1 MAFSQIFQTAVNAI
15 LPIILLILLGYG
27 LRQRGF
33 LTEAFL
39 KNGNKLTFR
48 VLLPVT
54 LFINVYN
61 IESFDKINWPVVL
74 YCVGMVCLIF
84 LLGTVTLARA
94 TRVPQRKGVLLQSF
108 FRSNFAIIGL
118 PLAAALGGEEA
129 LAVTSVISA
138 FTIPVFNILAVVALT
153 VYTGGQGGKKPS
165 VGGMVRSICS
175 NYMIIGTLLG
185 LLALILRSVQ
195 VARFGEAV
203 FSLREDLPYL
213 YSALSQLKAVTT
225 PFALLVL
232 GGQFSFS
239 ALRGMA
245 REIAVGTLGRIV
257 IAPALGIGAALLLS
271 RYTTLIRFGVDE
283 YPALVALFGS
293 PVAVSSAIM
302 AGEMGN
308 DEQLATQLVVWTSLL
323 SVITVFCTVCLLL
336 AGGLLRV

>member
-1 MAFSQIFQTAVNAI
+1 M
-15 LPIILLILLGYG
+15 ILLGYG

-33 LTEAFL
+33 LSEAFL
-39 KNGNKLTFR
+39 KNGNRLTFR

-61 IESFDKINWPVVL
+61 IESFEKINWPVVL

-84 LLGTVTLARA
+84 LLGAVTLVRA
-94 TRVPQRKGVLLQSF
+94 TQVPQRKGVLLQSF

-153 VYTGGQGGKKPS
+153 VYTGGQGGKKHS
-165 VGGMVRSICS
+165 ISGMIRSICS

-185 LLALILRSVQ
+185 LLALALRSAQ
-195 VARFGEAV
+195 TAYFGRVV
-203 FSLREDLPYL
+203 FSLERDLPFL
-213 YSALSQLKAVTT
+213 YSVLSQLKAITT

-245 REIAVGTLGRIV
+245 KEIAVGTLGRIV

-271 RYTTLIRFGVDE
+271 RCTDLIRFGMDE

-302 AGEMGN
+302 AGEMGS

-323 SVITVFCTVCLLL
+323 SVVTVFCTVCLLM
-336 AGGLLRV
+336 AAGLLRV

>member
-1 MAFSQIFQTAVNAI
+1 MEFLPIFQTAANAI
-15 LPIILLILLGYG
+15 LPIVLLILLGYG

-39 KNGNKLTFR
+39 KNGNRLTFR
-48 VLLPVT
+48 VLLPIT

-61 IESFDKINWPVVL
+61 IESFDQINWPVVL
-74 YCVGMVCLIF
+74 YCVGTVFLIF

-94 TRVPQRKGVLLQSF
+94 TRVPQRKGVLVQSF

-118 PLAAALGGEEA
+118 PLASALGGEEA

-153 VYTGGQGGKKPS
+153 VYTGNKGDKKHS
-165 VGGMVRSICS
+165 VGSMVRSICS

-185 LLALILRSVQ
+185 LAALALRSAQ
-195 VARFGEAV
+195 IARFGKTV
-203 FSLREDLPYL
+203 FSLQRDLPFL
-213 YSALSQLKAVTT
+213 YSALSQLKSVTT

-245 REIAVGTLGRIV
+245 KEIAVGTLGRIV
-257 IAPALGIGAALLLS
+257 IAPLLGIGAAVLLS
-271 RYTTLIRFGVDE
+271 HYTNWIRFGVDE

-323 SVITVFCTVCLLL
+323 SVVTMFCTVCLLL
-336 AGGLLRV
+336 AAGLLQG

>member
-1 MAFSQIFQTAVNAI
+1 M
-15 LPIILLILLGYG
+15 
-27 LRQRGF
+27 
-33 LTEAFL
+33 
-39 KNGNKLTFR
+39 
-48 VLLPVT
+48 
-54 LFINVYN
+54 
-61 IESFDKINWPVVL
+61 
-74 YCVGMVCLIF
+74 
-84 LLGTVTLARA
+84 
-94 TRVPQRKGVLLQSF
+94 
-108 FRSNFAIIGL
+108 
-118 PLAAALGGEEA
+118 
-129 LAVTSVISA
+129 AVTSVISA

-153 VYTGGQGGKKPS
+153 VYTGGDGSKKHS

-195 VARFGEAV
+195 VTRFGEAV

-245 REIAVGTLGRIV
+245 KEITVGTLGRIV

>member
-1 MAFSQIFQTAVNAI
+1 MAFLPILQTAVNAI
-15 LPIILLILLGYG
+15 LPIVLLILLGYF

-39 KNGNKLTFR
+39 KNGNRLTFR

-61 IESFDKINWPVVL
+61 IESFESINWPVVA

-84 LLGTVTLARA
+84 LLGTVTVARA

-153 VYTGGQGGKKPS
+153 VYTGGQGGKKHS
-165 VGGMVRSICS
+165 VGSMIRGICS
-175 NYMIIGTLLG
+175 NYMILGTLLG
-185 LLALILRSVQ
+185 LLALILRWAQTAV
-195 VARFGEAV
+195 FGEVV
-203 FSLREDLPYL
+203 FSLRERLPFL

-245 REIAVGTLGRIV
+245 GEITVGTLGRVV
-257 IAPALGIGAALLLS
+257 IAPLLGIGTAVLLS
-271 RYTTLIRFGVDE
+271 RYAGWIRFGVDE
-283 YPALVALFGS
+283 YPALIALFGS
-293 PVAVSSAIM
+293 PTAVSSAIM
-302 AGEMGN
+302 AGEMGG

-323 SVITVFCTVCLLL
+323 SVITVFAAVCLLL
-336 AGGLLRV
+336 AAGLLRV

>member
-27 LRQRGF
+27 LQQRGF
-33 LTEAFL
+33 LSEAFL

-61 IESFDKINWPVVL
+61 IESFDKINWPVAL
-74 YCVGMVCLIF
+74 YCVGMVALIF
-84 LLGTVTLARA
+84 LLGTVTLARF

-118 PLAAALGGEEA
+118 PLAAALGGEAA

-153 VYTGGQGGKKPS
+153 VYTGGEDGKKHS
-165 VGGMVRSICS
+165 VGSMLRSICS
-175 NYMIIGTLLG
+175 NFMIIGTLLG

-195 VARFGEAV
+195 VSCFDRVV
-203 FSLREDLPYL
+203 FSLEEDLPFL

-245 REIAVGTLGRIV
+245 KEITAGTLGRIV
-257 IAPALGIGAALLLS
+257 IAPLLGIGAAALLS
-271 RYTTLIRFGVDE
+271 RYTDLIRFGVDE

-323 SVITVFCTVCLLL
+323 SVVTVFATVCLLL
-336 AGGLLRV
+336 AAGLLRV